1 MAQKASDFLGFMGVI
16 YAEMIS
22 LVTRRVGTAN
32 FTAAAL

>member
-1 MAQKASDFLGFMGVI
+1 MAQEAPDFLGFMGVI

-22 LVTRRVGTAN
+22 FIAGRIATAD